1 MPSQSIAVISI
12 RRDSDRN
19 DDVVDLAYTLWLT
32 SGFRNSSPEE
42 DLLTALR
49 KLRAKT
55 SAGLFLVPKR
65 NPTTAF
71 IRSRGGL

>member
-49 KLRAKT
+49 KLRAKM

-65 NPTTAF
+65 NPAAF